1 MKDLITLEKYPDGLN
16 SMDEAQE
23 IMDKCRQFMRV
34 GPMFMGWTL
43 NHILQKQ
50 LYKQKNYNS
59 FDDFVN
65 SDDFGYGRSQAYN
78 WIKAYTEFKDIGNV
92 QRLDKVGIR
101 RLLAI
106 SAVKDTQERDNL
118 LKQAPK
124 MTLKEVEA
132 KVNEQKRFSQNINET
147 VSEGDSQ
154 ELKSER
160 IGNTLLQQYESLLNN
175 FNQNIDYVK
184 IGFNKWKEFALNYP
198 NNENIQDLLN
208 KLKSI
213 SKFEKLTYP

>member
-1 MKDLITLEKYPDGLN
+1 
-16 SMDEAQE
+16 MDEAQE
-23 IMDKCRQFMRV
+23 IMDKCRQFIRV